1 MVTCQARG
9 FAISSSAY
17 NRGPAGQD
25 RSGILVTKTLV
36 IAGEDGGLFAA
47 GPHSGGPILRAFD
60 KRTGDILS
68 EFELSAHQTGVP
80 MTYLRCGQQDIVV
93 AVGARDDPAELVAL
107 TLP

>member
-9 FAISSSAY
+9 FCDKLI
-17 NRGPAGQD
+17 RIQQRTGRQD

-68 EFELSAHQTGVP
+68 EFELPAHQTGVP